1 MTRRLAAIDRIA
13 STVVGLGLVA
23 AGAALLDWRYRW
35 FGSWDDTLS
44 TARLDDVQSS
54 AWWPWAFAAAGILL
68 GLLGLLWILSHA
80 PRPGERA
87 VRLAGASDRTGS
99 VRVDL
104 HDVAQAVAADFE
116 ARTSVTHVRGT
127 ARRHGRTHVIELRG
141 QLDPDVTGGDI
152 ESVAARCAHDVSDAF
167 PDGHT
172 VCRVLLGHD
181 RRRRGLPRASA
192 PRVR

>member
-23 AGAALLDWRYRW
+23 AGTALLDWRYRW
-35 FGSWDDTLS
+35 LGTWDETLS
-44 TARLDDVQSS
+44 TARLDDVESS
-54 AWWPWAFAAAGILL
+54 SWWPWVFAAGGIVLGAL
-68 GLLGLLWILSHA
+68 GLAWMLSHV

-87 VRLAGASDRTGS
+87 VRLPGASDRTGS

-104 HDVAQAVAADFE
+104 HDVARAVAADFE
-116 ARTSVTHVRGT
+116 ASTGVTHVKGT
-127 ARRHGRTHVIELRG
+127 ARRQGRTHVIELRG
-141 QLDPDVTGGDI
+141 QLDPHVTGGDI
-152 ESVAARCAHDVSDAF
+152 ESAAARCAHDVSDAF

-181 RRRRGLPRASA
+181 RRRPGRIRASA
-192 PRVR
+192 LRAR

>member
-13 STVVGLGLVA
+13 STVVGLGLLA

-35 FGSWDDTLS
+35 VGTWDDTLS

-68 GLLGLLWILSHA
+68 GAIGLVWILSHA
-80 PRPGERA
+80 PRRGERA
-87 VRLAGASDRTGS
+87 VRQAGASDRTGT
-99 VRVDL
+99 VHVDL
-104 HDVAQAVAADFE
+104 NDVAKAVAADLE
-116 ARTSVTHVRGT
+116 ARTAATHVKGT
-127 ARRHGRTHVIELRG
+127 AHRQGRTHVIELRG
-141 QLDPDVTGGDI
+141 QLDPHVTGDDI
-152 ESVAARCAHDVSDAF
+152 ESVASRCAHDVSDAF

-181 RRRRGLPRASA
+181 RRRPGRLRASA
-192 PRVR
+192 HRVR